1 MLLLKAAFENLP
13 LCIKRTP
20 FHQKRTRFQQN
31 LLTLSGFKLNVSSV
45 DATECGLADAGL
57 ISGAALGQV
66 NQKVTSFQLGRN
78 CSSNRRPNQ
87 GLGQFSSSSLPK
99 RCSRSGR
106 EQECLVD
113 NLLDLVQGLTR
124 SNKNN
129 GSAMLVRTLLAPVVV
144 QPEASPSGLAAERI
158 MSNLDRS

>member
-1 MLLLKAAFENLP
+1 MW
-13 LCIKRTP
+13 
-20 FHQKRTRFQQN
+20 
-31 LLTLSGFKLNVSSV
+31 V
-45 DATECGLADAGL
+45 ADAGL
-57 ISGAALGQV
+57 ISRAALGQV
-66 NQKVTSFQLGRN
+66 NQKVTPFQLGRN

-106 EQECLVD
+106 EPECLVD
-113 NLLDLVQGLTR
+113 NLLDPVQGLTR

-144 QPEASPSGLAAERI
+144 QPEAPQCLASATVPQEALSELLQEPSVQEALSQELRTKHSAWAALLTGLTAGGSIFLRLQGAKE
-158 MSNLDRS
+158 

>member
-1 MLLLKAAFENLP
+1 MLLLRAAFENLP

-20 FHQKRTRFQQN
+20 FHQKRTRFHQN
-31 LLTLSGFKLNVSSV
+31 LLTLSGFKLNVSNV

-87 GLGQFSSSSLPK
+87 GLGVGFALPV
-99 RCSRSGR
+99 
-106 EQECLVD
+106 E
-113 NLLDLVQGLTR
+113 NL
-124 SNKNN
+124 
-129 GSAMLVRTLLAPVVV
+129 TLLEKKLPT
-144 QPEASPSGLAAERI
+144 LERP
-158 MSNLDRS
+158 